1 MISLDV
7 IFWMYVILFALIG
20 AMRGWARELLVSF
33 SVILSLFLLAV
44 LERFVPFVR
53 DTLMVNSPDSF
64 FWLRSILLLSLVF
77 FGYQTPK
84 FPKLAS
90 SGRFIRD
97 HFQDILLGLFL
108 GAVNGYLVFGSLWY
122 FLDFAAYPFSFIIPP
137 DINSEV
143 GIATQKLLAFMPPE
157 LLSGPTI
164 YFAVA
169 IAFVFVLVVFL

>member
-7 IFWMYVILFALIG
+7 IFWMYVCLFALIG

-33 SVILSLFLLAV
+33 SVILSLFVLSV

-53 DTLMVNSPDSF
+53 DNLMVNNPDSF
-64 FWLRSILLLSLVF
+64 FWLRSILLMSLVF

-90 SGRFIRD
+90 SGRFIREK
-97 HFQDILLGLFL
+97 FQDVLLGLFL
-108 GAVNGYLVFGSLWY
+108 GAVNGYLIFGSLWF
-122 FLDFAAYPFSFIIPP
+122 FLDEASYPFSFIIQP
-137 DINSEV
+137 DVNSEI
-143 GIATQKLLAFMPPE
+143 GIAAQKLLAFMPPE
-157 LLSGPTI
+157 LLGGPTI

>member
-7 IFWMYVILFALIG
+7 IFWMYVFLFALIG

-33 SVILSLFLLAV
+33 SVILSLFVLSV
-44 LERFVPFVR
+44 LERFVPFIR
-53 DTLMVNSPDSF
+53 DTLAVTNPDSF
-64 FWLRSILLLSLVF
+64 FWLRAILLMSLVF

-84 FPKLAS
+84 FPKIAG

-108 GAVNGYLVFGSLWY
+108 GAVNGYLIFGSLWY
-122 FLDFAAYPFSFIIPP
+122 YLDDAGYPFSFIISP
-137 DINSEV
+137 DLNSEIGMV
-143 GIATQKLLAFMPPE
+143 TQELLAFMPPE
-157 LLSGPTI
+157 LLGSPAI